1 MFGLRYNHHTVVSGN
16 VNPITSQDYNGRGC
30 CPGLAQGS
38 RGALFSADSLALGQR
53 RQLGGRYE
61 DGLQRQKQ
69 PPLTGLPHSRQLFL
83 DSHNSPAVLFA
94 FEKAV

>member
-1 MFGLRYNHHTVVSGN
+1 MAGGVAPAWPRAAGELSEA
-16 VNPITSQDYNGRGC
+16 P
-30 CPGLAQGS
+30 
-38 RGALFSADSLALGQR
+38 LFSADSLALGQR